1 MSRKA
6 MALDHLVA
14 LTVQRRRSL
23 GSNTK
28 IEMDRWRD
36 WEKERTLVISDYQTK
51 FLSFIIAVLKL
62 GCVSA
67 SGGALISDQ
76 EPGHGEVGKG
86 WLLCICSTSS
96 RWFGYTSK
104 VENYNL
110 TNM

>member
-1 MSRKA
+1 M
-6 MALDHLVA
+6 
-14 LTVQRRRSL
+14 

-67 SGGALISDQ
+67 SGGALISDP